1 MAKLEALDSED
12 SDGDSD
18 GDSGKNE
25 DEKEQQPRK
34 KKKTEE
40 KRKTPLFSFAVEE
53 VAMVLLRRF
62 GKNCLTKG
70 LNPTNITK
78 KLLSLKKIEL
88 GEDEE
93 GFADVEARVHSMLG
107 DNMKKVFTQH
117 QSKAGCF
124 CLSGKGQ
131 KLATDAVQD
140 L

>member
-1 MAKLEALDSED
+1 MDSED

-18 GDSGKNE
+18 E
-25 DEKEQQPRK
+25 EEQQPKKK

-40 KRKTPLFSFAVEE
+40 KRKAPLFSFAVEE

-62 GKNCLTKG
+62 GKNCLKKG
-70 LNPTNITK
+70 LNPTSITK

-88 GEDEE
+88 GEEEE
-93 GFADVEARVHSMLG
+93 GFADVEARVQSMLD

-117 QSKAGCF
+117 PSKAGCF